1 MFRNQSRLKNRTGF
15 TLIELLV
22 VIAIIAILI
31 ALLLPA
37 VQQAREAARRS
48 SCKNNMKQLGLAIH
62 SYAETHSAIAPGGTC
77 SRDYGYASWGP
88 CSYSSGW
95 SATALML
102 PYFDQANLYNQLE
115 FENPPKDFWSTSGGT
130 ANRAVTNVRLAP
142 LQCPSDLEISNNK
155 RQTSYLPVSGSHQVA
170 NPGSPAN
177 GLKGGL
183 FWTEKLKFKDV
194 TDGLSNTLAYGEMSH
209 QDKYWNQGGSAVG
222 SDCLADSSNN
232 GSNPLTYRGKDWSTK
247 EGRNYIVMGRPPNH
261 PAADCQRD
269 GNCPHCPGTVN
280 GPAYALP
287 MRSMHTGGSHG
298 LLADGSV
305 RFLSDNLDRSIC
317 RALGTRAGGEVL
329 GEY

>member
-1 MFRNQSRLKNRTGF
+1 MFRIQSPPKNRSGF

-48 SCKNNMKQLGLAIH
+48 SCKNNLKQFGLAIH
-62 SYAETHSAIAPGGTC
+62 NYAETHSVIAPGGTC
-77 SRDYGYASWGP
+77 SRNYSYASWGP

-102 PYFDQANLYNQLE
+102 PFMDQANIYNQLN
-115 FENPPKDFWSTSGGT
+115 FQNPPKDYYSTGGAGT
-130 ANRAVTNVRLAP
+130 NRTNTNVRLA
-142 LQCPSDLEISNNK
+142 LFHCPSDKEISNNK
-155 RQTSYLPVSGSHQVA
+155 RQISYLPISGSHQVA

-177 GLKGGL
+177 GLKGGM
-183 FWTEKLKFKDV
+183 FWTENIKFRDV
-194 TDGLSNTLAYGEMSH
+194 TDGLSNTLAYGEINH
-209 QDKYWNQGGSAVG
+209 LDKYWNQGGSAAA

-232 GSNPLTYRGKDWSTK
+232 GSNTLTYRGKDWSTK
-247 EGRNYIVMGRPPNH
+247 EGRNYIIMGRPPNH

-287 MRSMHTGGSHG
+287 MRSRHTGGAHG

-305 RFLSDNLDRSIC
+305 RFLSDNLDRNIC
-317 RALGTRAGGEVL
+317 RALGTREQGEVI

>member
-1 MFRNQSRLKNRTGF
+1 MFRKQFPLRHRKAF

-48 SCKNNMKQLGLAIH
+48 SCKNNMKQIGIAIH
-62 SYAETHSAIAPGGTC
+62 NYHETHSVLPPGGTC
-77 SRDYGYASWGP
+77 SRNYNFASWGP

-95 SATALML
+95 STTAFLL
-102 PYFDQANLYNQLE
+102 PNLDQANLYNLLD
-115 FENPPKDFWSTSGGT
+115 FENPPKDYYSTSGGST
-130 ANRAVTNVRLAP
+130 NRTNTNVRLVP
-142 LQCPSDLEISNNK
+142 LHCPSDKEISNNK
-155 RQTSYLPVSGSHQVA
+155 RQTSYLPISGSHQVA
-170 NPGSPAN
+170 APGNPAN

-183 FWTEKLKFKDV
+183 FWTDKLKFRDV
-194 TDGLSNTLAYGEMSH
+194 TDGLSNTLAYGEMNH
-209 QDKYWNQGGSAVG
+209 LDKYWNQGGSAAA
-222 SDCLADSSNN
+222 SDCLADSTNN
-232 GSNPLTYRGKDWSTK
+232 GSNTLTYRGKDWSTK
-247 EGRNYIVMGRPPNH
+247 EGRNYIIMGRPPNY

-287 MRSMHTGGSHG
+287 MRSMHTGGAHG

-305 RFLSDNLDRSIC
+305 RFLSDNLDRTISH
-317 RALGTRAGGEVL
+317 ALGTREGNEVL
-329 GEY
+329 GEF